1 MDGPAPLSF
10 AYLAAASPTFF
21 APSSVS
27 LCFVATCPWSTCS
40 SASAK
45 VAAAKRARSVNDVFM
60 WVVLDFVW
68 SGGLSPARR
77 AISGRLFD
85 GCQIDHGFTEQTI
98 NWVFL
103 PSLR

>member
-10 AYLAAASPTFF
+10 AYFAAASPTFF

-27 LCFVATCPWSTCS
+27 LCFVVTCPWSTCS

-60 WVVLDFVW
+60 KLVCGFGWLV
-68 SGGLSPARR
+68 GLSPARR
-77 AISGRLFD
+77 TASGRLFD
-85 GCQIDHGFTEQTI
+85 GCQIDHGFAEQTI
-98 NWVFL
+98 NRV
-103 PSLR
+103 